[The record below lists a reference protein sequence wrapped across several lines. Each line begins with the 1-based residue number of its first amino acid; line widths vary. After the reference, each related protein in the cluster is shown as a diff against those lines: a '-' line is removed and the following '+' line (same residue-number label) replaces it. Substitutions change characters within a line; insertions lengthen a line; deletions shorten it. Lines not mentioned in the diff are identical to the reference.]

1 MQQRLL
7 SMIDRLRRRSWHRQ
21 GQRMLLTT
29 FWPQDYRR
37 GAVYPVNR
45 PTYRITRYTRAA
57 DQRLFEVWGRPL
69 TPSGPDRS
77 PRLLVPTST
86 RAMVQEGTN
95 VFL

>member
-37 GAVYPVNR
+37 GAVYPANC
-45 PTYRITRYTRAA
+45 PTYRITRYVHAA
-57 DQRLFEVWGRPL
+57 DHRLFEVWGQPL
-69 TPSGPDRS
+69 ASTDPDRS
-77 PRLLVPTST
+77 PRRPVLAST
-86 RAMVQEGTN
+86 RAMARDG
-95 VFL
+95 L